1 MDHIAG
7 MLIRCESRGIHVL
20 IYQHILLL
28 NVSNQIIC
36 LISLNI
42 LIAVIPPE
50 VNGVGVW
57 PNTST
62 WMQDELRSRS
72 RSIQNRKQCIVQYMA
87 NRCHFTLF
95 IKY

>member
-7 MLIRCESRGIHVL
+7 MLIRCESRGVHVL

-57 PNTST
+57 TNAST

-72 RSIQNRKQCIVQYMA
+72 IQKRKQKKLQYVA
-87 NRCHFTLF
+87 NRCRFTLF
-95 IKY
+95 IKH